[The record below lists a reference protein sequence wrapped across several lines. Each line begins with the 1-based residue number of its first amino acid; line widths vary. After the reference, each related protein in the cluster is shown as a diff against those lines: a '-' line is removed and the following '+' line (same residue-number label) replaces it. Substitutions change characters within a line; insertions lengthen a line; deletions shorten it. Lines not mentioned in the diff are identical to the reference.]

1 MTNWKNRL
9 KFALWIQPIVLVLGI
24 ILHSLVISFGGQPAF
39 ESDIWNILFCSGVI
53 YVTALI
59 VFLVGFSAGQ
69 AWEAWDNIK

>member
-24 ILHSLVISFGGQPAF
+24 ILCELVSFYGGQHAF
-39 ESDIWNILFCSGVI
+39 ESDIWNILFCSGII
-53 YVTALI
+53 YVAGLI
-59 VFLVGFSAGQ
+59 VFIVNFSAGR